1 MELYKD
7 NPNRIKILTHLFQYY
22 ACSFLDGLTLET
34 NEDFIYLCD
43 LNTYELYLISVADQ
57 KKVLETWGDYKGKK
71 CYDVLQ
77 NRTSPCPFCTNH
89 RLSRDQYYIWK
100 SHNDVIDRD
109 CILRD
114 KLVEW
119 ENKLVRMEVVMDISN
134 SARIDEVLRRS
145 LDGQNLLSACMM
157 VLIDT
162 ENIKEVAERLLS
174 IITAFF
180 GAEYGVLEYF
190 DEDDTIIKW
199 KENAKCCETYKH
211 PPASRELVEQWGG
224 LLDAGRQVFIRNQN
238 HISQDDAFM
247 SLMMERYG
255 IESFC
260 ITPLFSGT
268 RLMGLIGIENIS
280 TYWTELSVLNM
291 IANHIAVRL
300 RKEELQ
306 RENKQILYGD
316 TTTGYLNFEGF
327 KKRAEQILQDNP
339 NKSYALWYTDFKNF
353 KYINDVF
360 GYEVGDRFLKQ
371 WADSI
376 AGAMEEHETF
386 GRIGGD
392 RFAVLRCYEDKQE
405 LKLRFEQMRKM
416 LDYLADCCETIHLE
430 LATGVYLMERYE
442 DRLSLNE
449 MMDRANIAQKHQKEM
464 PGSSMTFYN
473 EQMRIKVVRELE
485 LKGSFLE
492 ALAKEEFH
500 LYLQPQVPLKDSQC
514 WCAEALVR
522 WVRSD
527 GKIIAPGEFIGVFE
541 RDGIIP
547 LLDRYMFE
555 KTCRYI
561 KEHEAAAEK
570 PLRISVNVSR
580 VTMQQPDF
588 VKTYC
593 RLKNFYGV
601 ADGCIGL
608 EFTESVVVK
617 NHVMFQEIVKGLK
630 DGGFW
635 CAMDDFG
642 ADQSSLNV
650 LKDIPLDTL
659 KLDGEFFDMEGD
671 DGRSMAVV
679 GCILQLA
686 SELHME
692 TVAEGVESLTLVE
705 HLRRMDC
712 DYIQGYVY
720 SKPIPAGEYLDF
732 VRNRM

>member
-1 MELYKD
+1 MELYRD

-43 LNTYELYLISVADQ
+43 VDTYELYLISVADQ
-57 KKVLETWGDYKGKK
+57 EKVLEIWGDYKGKR
-71 CYDVLQ
+71 CYEVLQ

-89 RLSRDQYYIWK
+89 LLRRDQYYIWK
-100 SHNDVIDRD
+100 THNDVVDMD

-119 ENKLVRMEVVMDISN
+119 EKKLVRMEVVMDISN
-134 SARIDEVLRRS
+134 SARIDQVLRRS
-145 LDGQNLLSACMM
+145 LDGQNLLSACMI

-162 ENIKEVAERLLS
+162 ENIKEMAERLLS
-174 IITAFF
+174 IITPYF
-180 GAEYGVLEYF
+180 GAENGVLEYF
-190 DEDDTIIKW
+190 DQEDTIIKW
-199 KENAKCCETYKH
+199 KENEKCCVTFKH
-211 PPASRELVEQWGG
+211 PPAPRELVEQWSG
-224 LLDAGRQVFIRNQN
+224 LLTGRQVFMRNQDQL
-238 HISQDDAFM
+238 SQDDAYM
-247 SLMMERYG
+247 PLMMERYG
-255 IESFC
+255 IQSFC
-260 ITPLFSGT
+260 ITPLFSGN

-280 TYWTELSVLNM
+280 VYWTELSILSM

-306 RENKQILYGD
+306 WENERILYGD

-327 KKRAEQILQDNP
+327 KNRAEQILQENP
-339 NKSYALWYTDFKNF
+339 GKSYALWYTDFKNF

-376 AGAMEEHETF
+376 AAAMEDYETF

-392 RFAVLRCYEDKQE
+392 RFAVLWCYEERQE
-405 LKLRFEQMRKM
+405 LKLFFEQMCRM
-416 LDYLADCCETIHLE
+416 LDHLADCCETIHLE
-430 LATGVYLMERYE
+430 LVTGAYLMERYE

-449 MMDRANIAQKHQKEM
+449 MIDRANMAQKHQKEM
-464 PGSSMTFYN
+464 PGSSMAIYN
-473 EQMRIKVVRELE
+473 EQMRSKVVRELE
-485 LKGSFLE
+485 LKASFQE
-492 ALAKEEFH
+492 ALEKEEFR
-500 LYLQPQVPLKDSQC
+500 LYLQPQVPLKDSSC

-522 WVRSD
+522 WIRSS
-527 GKIIAPGEFIGVFE
+527 GEIIAPGEFIGVFE

-547 LLDRYMFE
+547 LLDHYMFE
-555 KTCRYI
+555 RTCRFI
-561 KEHEAAAEK
+561 KEHEASVEK

-588 VKTYC
+588 VETYC
-593 RLKNFYGV
+593 RLKECYGV
-601 ADGCIGL
+601 ADGSIGL
-608 EFTESVVVK
+608 EFTESVVVE
-617 NHVMFQEIVKGLK
+617 NHVMFREIVKRLK

-671 DGRSMAVV
+671 NGRSMAVV
-679 GCILQLA
+679 SCILQLA

-705 HLRRMDC
+705 HLRKTDC
-712 DYIQGYVY
+712 DYIQGFVY
-720 SKPIPAGEYLDF
+720 SKPMPAGEYLDF
-732 VRNRM
+732 VRDRM